1 MTDEATA
8 ISLMDRDMAGYRSY
22 SCEAMATIFSFH
34 LPTESSNLLDSAVM
48 EAEELLANLESQLS
62 LYIEHSDTT
71 RINRAHEG
79 EEITVSQTMV
89 DCLLAAFDAS
99 QRLGGAFDPFLG
111 QLAIDAKGQR
121 PVLPHLKDI
130 ESLDCGTSDPVISL
144 DPESNR
150 VKKLRMGPLLDLG
163 GIGKG
168 FALDCLKTLFQNWDI
183 ESGLLDSGGSTL
195 LALERDE
202 DIATWALN
210 IGYNSRV
217 KSIVLAPGS
226 AIASSGELFQESH
239 IIDPAEGGQSTWKR
253 SYAVAG
259 TGSLADAASTAGLV
273 LGSRDIE
280 SICRHEDGLS
290 FAVFSEETGH
300 YHGSFFNTEI
310 GGS

>member
-202 DIATWALN
+202 DIAKWALN

-226 AIASSGELFQESH
+226 AIASSGELFQEGH
-239 IIDPAEGGQSTWKR
+239 IIDPAKGGQTVWKR

-259 TGSLADAASTAGLV
+259 MGSLADAASTAGLI
-273 LGSRDIE
+273 LGNREIE
-280 SICRHEDGLS
+280 SICQQEDGLS